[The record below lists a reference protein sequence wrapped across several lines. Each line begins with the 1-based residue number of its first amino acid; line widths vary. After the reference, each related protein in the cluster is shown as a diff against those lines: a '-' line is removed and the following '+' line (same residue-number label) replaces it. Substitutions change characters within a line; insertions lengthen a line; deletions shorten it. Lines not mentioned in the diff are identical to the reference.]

1 MTRLL
6 LVPFTVQIPAAER
19 DKNLMDKLRPEWPAI
34 LRWAMDGCLE
44 WQRIGLAPPAV
55 VTKATDEYFT
65 GQDRLTPWL
74 EDECDTEPGNKNKN
88 APIADL
94 YASWSKYCQDNGE
107 DPGSKKDLGDE
118 SGKPWVR
125 TRPGRSRQDKVAL
138 RHPAA
143 AALHALLRLRARADA
158 LSVSSVCRQ

>member
-1 MTRLL
+1 MRARLL
-6 LVPFTVQIPAAER
+6 MVPFTVQIPAAER

-74 EDECDTEPGNKNKN
+74 EDECDAEPGNKYKH

-94 YASWSKYCQDNGE
+94 YASWSKYCQDNGDE
-107 DPGSKKDLGDE
+107 PGSKKDLGDE
-118 SGKPWVR
+118 LVSRGFERGQVGHAK
-125 TRPGRSRQDKVAL
+125 TRSHYGIR
-138 RHPAA
+138 
-143 AALHALLRLRARADA
+143 LLRSATSDFG
-158 LSVSSVCRQ
+158 